1 MSAWIPK
8 EVKTGLWDPGPVS
21 APTWQGTR
29 GRVSGASIPTWVMNT
44 GGWRQGR
51 VSKKQWGGGR
61 PKVAVWSLHHCCFHI
76 ILILKPEWFRQI
88 QPARVS
94 NAILVFMG
102 QKKLLLPLG
111 LCCFI
116 KLDKTM
122 GSQNWRA
129 PAGRS
134 SDCPVHSWGD
144 WGWKGTARQPAPQR
158 GPGLL
163 ALVPPSSSSSE
174 EWAHIPVSQEQQHSK
189 GLLPFTPLPSELLIP
204 SDDGVSGRGASWF

>member
-1 MSAWIPK
+1 MSVWIPK
-8 EVKTGLWDPGPVS
+8 EVKAGLRDPGPVS
-21 APTWQGTR
+21 APTWQGAR
-29 GRVSGASIPTWVMNT
+29 GRVSGASIPMWVMNT

-51 VSKKQWGGGR
+51 VPKERWGGRR
-61 PKVAVWSLHHCCFHI
+61 PKVAVWTLRYCCFHI

-102 QKKLLLPLG
+102 QKKFLLPLG
-111 LCCFI
+111 LRCFI

-144 WGWKGTARQPAPQR
+144 WGWKGTVPQPAPQR

-163 ALVPPSSSSSE
+163 TLVQPSSSSSE
-174 EWAHIPVSQEQQHSK
+174 EWTHVPVSQEQQHNK
-189 GLLPFTPLPSELLIP
+189 GLLPFMPLPSELLIP
-204 SDDGVSGRGASWF
+204 SDDGVSRRGASWF